1 MIVIDPERSAQAA
14 WLRWLGIA
22 RCMTTATRRGITDPV
37 ERYRHLAVHY
47 HGLRGDRLDGFM
59 RFAEAAV
66 RDGRWQ
72 DLDDPILPEVVVGRM
87 GAELMRRYDLYPV
100 EAANRGAGPRRA
112 ADGGAPETG
121 ADAPAIVRDGEH
133 EGVWP

>member
-1 MIVIDPERSAQAA
+1 VIVIDPERSAQAA

-37 ERYRHLAVHY
+37 ERYRHLAIHY

-66 RDGRWQ
+66 RDGRWR
-72 DLDDPILPEVVVGRM
+72 DLEDPILPEVVVGRM

-100 EAANRGAGPRRA
+100 EAANRVAGPVRA
-112 ADGGAPETG
+112 ADGGATGTG
-121 ADAPAIVRDGEH
+121 ADALANARDGDH
-133 EGVWP
+133 EAVRP